1 MLTVTLQDRYLR
13 SVADYRN
20 LQDRTKREVQ
30 AARDYAIQR
39 FATDLLESLDNFDR
53 ALGQVAPE
61 KLGQSHSST
70 SNMTA
75 DPLPSASPQSSSHL
89 PSSETAE
96 GSYKD
101 LLNLHSGLRMTQR
114 VLMQTLRRHG
124 LIPYDPTAE
133 GASFDPNKHE
143 AMFQAP
149 QSNKAD
155 GSIFHTQQKGYM
167 LNGRVLRVSYRL

>member
-1 MLTVTLQDRYLR
+1 M
-13 SVADYRN
+13 
-20 LQDRTKREVQ
+20 QDRTKREVQ

-61 KLGQSHSST
+61 KLEQSRSAAPK
-70 SNMTA
+70 MTA
-75 DPLPSASPQSSSHL
+75 NSSSSASPQSSSLL
-89 PSSETAE
+89 PSSETTE
-96 GSYKD
+96 GSDKD
-101 LLNLHSGLRMTQR
+101 LLNLHSGLQMTQR

-124 LIPYDPTAE
+124 LVSYDPTSE

-149 QSNKAD
+149 QSDKAD
-155 GSIFHTQQKGYM
+155 GSVFHTQQKGYM